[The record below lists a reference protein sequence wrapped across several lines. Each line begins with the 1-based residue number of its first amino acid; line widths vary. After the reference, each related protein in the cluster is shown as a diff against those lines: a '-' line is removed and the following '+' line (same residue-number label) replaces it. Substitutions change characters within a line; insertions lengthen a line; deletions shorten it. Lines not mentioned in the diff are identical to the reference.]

1 FYAATDTVLN
11 ALRREFPGILIQ
23 FEDFSTDHAFGL
35 LERWR
40 NKTLC
45 FNDDIQG
52 TGCVILGGFI
62 SAVEQAGIPARDQRI
77 LFVGAGSGG
86 VGVAKQLVDYF
97 VVEHGMSEDDAK
109 AMFWLVDSRGLITAN
124 RDGSL
129 AHHKVCFARHDNGD
143 TQCATLEDA
152 IEYVRPTALIGL
164 STVYKAFNERILT
177 RMNELNPI
185 ARPIVFPLSN
195 PETKAECTFE
205 EAMRCTGNRVLFASG
220 TAFPDYTVPETGEV
234 KVPGQG
240 NNMYVF
246 PAIGLG
252 ATLCK
257 PERITDTMI
266 FAVAKALAS
275 SLNEQE
281 RARGELYPRIERLR
295 NVAAGLAAAFIT
307 QAVREGLV
315 QEPHWVDIVKS
326 TMPEEA
332 MSQTAV
338 TGQYT
343 RRVLGEVKTLMWS
356 PASSVEQYIVEAV
369 ATVNA
374 DDV

>member
-315 QEPHWVDIVKS
+315 QEPHWVDIVQS